1 VVMRLFIDTVIP
13 NKNMNEIVMWSGV
26 LLVIVLIRIL
36 ANFFQNYT
44 LSIVEGNFERDL
56 KITIFEKILKLPM
69 AFFVKNDT
77 GSLMSRVLTD
87 SANSTG
93 LFRDY
98 YIVLY
103 SSILSIAASLAAM
116 FWLDWFLTLMCFL
129 VLPVLFVVTVIMNS
143 KMAIESQKLSGVYA
157 DCSKELNQSLSAP
170 PSLSLSLEPF
180 ESSMATRVLER
191 SLPLVL

>member
-1 VVMRLFIDTVIP
+1 MRLFIDTVIP

-26 LLVIVLIRIL
+26 LLVIVLFRIM

-44 LSIVEGNFERDL
+44 LSVVEGNFERDL

-116 FWLDWFLTLMCFL
+116 FWLDWFLTLRCFL
-129 VLPVLFVVTVIMNS
+129 VLPVLFVVTVIKNS
-143 KMAIESQKLSGVYA
+143 KMAVESQM
-157 DCSKELNQSLSAP
+157 P
-170 PSLSLSLEPF
+170 
-180 ESSMATRVLER
+180 R
-191 SLPLVL
+191 SFLPAA

>member
-1 VVMRLFIDTVIP
+1 MRLFIDTVIP

-44 LSIVEGNFERDL
+44 LSVVEGNFERDL

-143 KMAIESQKLSGVYA
+143 KMAVESQM
-157 DCSKELNQSLSAP
+157 P
-170 PSLSLSLEPF
+170 
-180 ESSMATRVLER
+180 R
-191 SLPLVL
+191 SFQPAA

>member
-1 VVMRLFIDTVIP
+1 M
-13 NKNMNEIVMWSGV
+13 
-26 LLVIVLIRIL
+26 
-36 ANFFQNYT
+36 
-44 LSIVEGNFERDL
+44 SIVEGNFERDL
-56 KITIFEKILKLPM
+56 KIMIFEKIMKLPM

-103 SSILSIAASLAAM
+103 SSILSIATSLAAM

-143 KMAIESQKLSGVYA
+143 KMTVESQM
-157 DCSKELNQSLSAP
+157 P
-170 PSLSLSLEPF
+170 
-180 ESSMATRVLER
+180 R
-191 SLPLVL
+191 SFLPAA

>member
-1 VVMRLFIDTVIP
+1 MQNINFKRGVKGVMRLFIDTVIP

-44 LSIVEGNFERDL
+44 LSVVEGNFERDL

-143 KMAIESQKLSGVYA
+143 KMAVESQM
-157 DCSKELNQSLSAP
+157 P
-170 PSLSLSLEPF
+170 
-180 ESSMATRVLER
+180 R
-191 SLPLVL
+191 SFLPAA